1 MAARDRY
8 SRKLEC
14 LRCGNTGFAE
24 ASEEDDPRRKQQGFM
39 VDQLPSGFSEERASR
54 DPAKYMIRCR
64 CGDVFPFKQKS
75 RYAPGGEPRHGD

>member
-24 ASEEDDPRRKQQGFM
+24 VSEDDDPRRT
-39 VDQLPSGFSEERASR
+39 DPGFSLDQMPVGFFEERASSN
-54 DPAKYMIRCR
+54 PAKYMVRCR

-75 RYAPGGEPRHGD
+75 KYAPCGEPRH